1 MIILDEVDRKLQCF
15 IYSSGSLCRNQET
28 QNMQH
33 LFALLVL
40 LHMQVCLLLK
50 DCEWKVVLN
59 DFDNLGGDQAVFFRQ
74 HPVTSVASV
83 FQNLTDSAIDLNDK
97 NSHYLGFPYY
107 LKISLTCITQDATK
121 VIRSA
126 HLTGL
131 RPIVTVTFEAPVNT
145 ERQKPQELQIE
156 MKGAP
161 YRLQG
166 PCASEEVCRMCWYT
180 PMPMTKRSVVM
191 EVLVKSN
198 GLGLEVD
205 DKRFVMN
212 INGYVKETETGLQ
225 SSLGEKFRG
234 ESPDSF
240 QQLLLSSRLS
250 SPLFSSWEMSPS
262 CPAERWKNPSPSVLR
277 VASINV
283 TSLAEMISLDSRS
296 RPIWSTFNQ
305 APVLI
310 LGGFQDYKIILV
322 SDSEFADFTAVEVGI
337 DSCWIGSVNC
347 PLDSFSSSIFDAIA
361 TESVL
366 LLRQNQLVY
375 YFTGNYSVLFLPVP
389 GSGLW
394 TRVLNN
400 ICVSRLNPVHFPHN
414 DSEFV
419 IALGG
424 GVQEGE
430 FFLGTI
436 RDGAVR
442 FPESHAK
449 GRKTVCEHLNI
460 SCAILWAVYVTEE
473 EMIVLL
479 VEGKKKSSKSNYYIM
494 AYDQGRSVALDRYKC
509 KASCCESASFHRS
522 PWSDAEVHVL
532 RIRSL
537 SGLCWGAQW
546 GQNVLS
552 DPASPCAQQGRA
564 SGGINGDFW
573 MLYSIPRFIP
583 KARICDVA
591 GTGRITRIPRW
602 IPRGLSYNPFST
614 IFYIWGNVIL
624 QSYDLVN
631 YIHLSDFPQRSPI
644 SYFILSY
651 VGEFV
656 CVTVSEEI
664 WFSVE
669 GSSVVVRLYPSEPWD
684 MFFSLQ
690 LMRGSKDFSF
700 NETFVSLF
708 FNKEGLQQL
717 VYIPDGHGEGKL
729 IKRNFPLH
737 YILSYRHLIIHQ
749 YHWLY
754 LEDSQ
759 YIKFFHPCSFSVMRL
774 EDLPAPQRFTRM
786 EHYCTEPPEV
796 MDRTGFHNNV
806 SLAVYQGLIFQLLW
820 LHADYSRPYADPV
833 HDPTWRWWK
842 NRKQYGEY
850 FFYVASNGNSSGG
863 VYVDMEGYTKIY
875 DLQPNNQLP
884 SKIYLDKNNV
894 FSFSVFL
901 SIRSKAQSME
911 EMLEENSLDF
921 VWLTVVLAH
930 PRFVVSDL
938 HRHYL
943 MGRGS
948 VLYLVTIRDTG
959 QYPEQELSGTKLLKS
974 SMALKPPVTS
984 WAIVLLQVPAEFTN
998 STCLTSRF
1006 LGVQSLG
1013 FLLSLLYCSGHV
1025 RQTPPCLQLCQV
1037 VNSAT
1042 NCYHY
1047 TASGPKLQGY
1057 AMVPI
1062 FIGCPPGKRLAFDI
1076 TRTLK
1081 YTTKQNKRY
1090 FDCIHK
1096 NPELPC
1102 FFFND
1107 VFYPFFLI
1115 QDMVT
1120 GDSGPFMGS
1129 YMLRIIG
1136 GGPYS
1141 ESRIRLYSPS
1151 EILDYNTANGSTPL
1165 SLIWMRAN
1173 HTKPALTDPE
1183 GFNVFSGTD
1192 CGIKWIC
1199 EQNSPCYDVVPLDLT
1214 APDYF
1219 FLVEVSNRAVD
1230 KSTYCDYDLE
1240 FVIHIHG
1247 LRLSPSRAIAFMK
1260 ISMAVLT
1267 GIVFLYVLHQVL
1279 GPVIGAGFTR
1289 LIQRFEEA
1297 LAVRT
1302 ESNITFSGSSSIQ
1315 SQGNSHHTS
1324 PL

>member
-1 MIILDEVDRKLQCF
+1 MCGETEAQGSNLQGIDPMAPASQASAPKNCTR
-15 IYSSGSLCRNQET
+15 GL
-28 QNMQH
+28 
-33 LFALLVL
+33 
-40 LHMQVCLLLK
+40 
-50 DCEWKVVLN
+50 
-59 DFDNLGGDQAVFFRQ
+59 QAVIACDPPGRRKQRWLSARAGSSAPQ
-74 HPVTSVASV
+74 HGS
-83 FQNLTDSAIDLNDK
+83 F
-97 NSHYLGFPYY
+97 
-107 LKISLTCITQDATK
+107 SLSSLPSLQDATK

-145 ERQKPQELQIE
+145 ENQKPQELQIE

-212 INGYVKETETGLQ
+212 INGYMKESETGLQ
-225 SSLGEKFRG
+225 SSLGEK
-234 ESPDSF
+234 
-240 QQLLLSSRLS
+240 
-250 SPLFSSWEMSPS
+250 
-262 CPAERWKNPSPSVLR
+262 
-277 VASINV
+277 V

-361 TESVL
+361 TESML

-460 SCAILWAVYVTEE
+460 SCTILWAVYITEE

-479 VEGKKKSSKSNYYIM
+479 VEGKKKSSKSDYYIM
-494 AYDQGRSVALDRYKC
+494 AYDQA
-509 KASCCESASFHRS
+509 
-522 PWSDAEVHVL
+522 
-532 RIRSL
+532 
-537 SGLCWGAQW
+537 
-546 GQNVLS
+546 
-552 DPASPCAQQGRA
+552 
-564 SGGINGDFW
+564 NGDFW

-583 KARICDVA
+583 KDTDKGFVMLL
-591 GTGRITRIPRW
+591 GLEEYTDSPL

-690 LMRGSKDFSF
+690 LMRGSKDFSL

-786 EHYCTEPPEV
+786 EHYCTEPPDV

-863 VYVDMEGYTKIY
+863 VYVNMEGYTKIY

-901 SIRSKAQSME
+901 SIRSKAQSMQ

-959 QYPEQELSGTKLLKS
+959 QYPKQELSGTNLLKS
-974 SMALKPPVTS
+974 SMALK
-984 WAIVLLQVPAEFTN
+984 
-998 STCLTSRF
+998 
-1006 LGVQSLG
+1006 
-1013 FLLSLLYCSGHV
+1013 
-1025 RQTPPCLQLCQV
+1025 V

-1183 GFNVFSGTD
+1183 GFNVFSGID

>member
-1 MIILDEVDRKLQCF
+1 MIILDKVDRKLQCF

-50 DCEWKVVLN
+50 DCKWKVVLN

-83 FQNLTDSAIDLNDK
+83 FQNLTDSAIDLTDK

-121 VIRSA
+121 VIRNA

-145 ERQKPQELQIE
+145 EHQKPQELQIE

-205 DKRFVMN
+205 NKRFVMN
-212 INGYVKETETGLQ
+212 INGYMKETETGLQ
-225 SSLGEKFRG
+225 SSLGEK
-234 ESPDSF
+234 
-240 QQLLLSSRLS
+240 
-250 SPLFSSWEMSPS
+250 
-262 CPAERWKNPSPSVLR
+262 
-277 VASINV
+277 V

-310 LGGFQDYKIILV
+310 LGGFQGYKVILV

-361 TESVL
+361 TESML

-414 DSEFV
+414 GSEFV

-449 GRKTVCEHLNI
+449 GRKTVCEHLNSKCLLGPCVPQGPYLTDPQLNTDTI
-460 SCAILWAVYVTEE
+460 LEHWYNGTLIQFWNTGTMERWPQFWNTDTKEHWYNSGTLVQFWNTWLLIWHTVSCVILWAVYITEE
-473 EMIVLL
+473 EVIVLL
-479 VEGKKKSSKSNYYIM
+479 VEGKKKSSKSDYYIM
-494 AYDQGRSVALDRYKC
+494 AYDQA
-509 KASCCESASFHRS
+509 
-522 PWSDAEVHVL
+522 
-532 RIRSL
+532 
-537 SGLCWGAQW
+537 
-546 GQNVLS
+546 
-552 DPASPCAQQGRA
+552 
-564 SGGINGDFW
+564 NGDFW
-573 MLYSIPRFIP
+573 MLYAIPRFIP
-583 KARICDVA
+583 KDTEKGFVMLV
-591 GTGRITRIPRW
+591 GLEEFTDSPL

-631 YIHLSDFPQRSPI
+631 YILLSDFPQRSPI

-664 WFSVE
+664 WFSME

-684 MFFSLQ
+684 MYFSLQ

-737 YILSYRHLIIHQ
+737 YILSYRHLIIHR

-754 LEDSQ
+754 LQDSQ
-759 YIKFFHPCSFSVMRL
+759 YIRFFHPCSFSVMRL

-786 EHYCTEPPEV
+786 EHYCTEPPDV

-842 NRKQYGEY
+842 NRKQYSEY

-863 VYVDMEGYTKIY
+863 VYVNMEGYTKIY

-901 SIRSKAQSME
+901 SIRTQAHSMG
-911 EMLEENSLDF
+911 EMPEENSIDF

-930 PRFVVSDL
+930 PKFVVSDL
-938 HRHYL
+938 QRHYL

-948 VLYLVTIRDTG
+948 VLYSVSTRGRLHRHVT
-959 QYPEQELSGTKLLKS
+959 
-974 SMALKPPVTS
+974 
-984 WAIVLLQVPAEFTN
+984 
-998 STCLTSRF
+998 
-1006 LGVQSLG
+1006 
-1013 FLLSLLYCSGHV
+1013 
-1025 RQTPPCLQLCQV
+1025 QTPPCLQLCQV
-1037 VNSAT
+1037 INSAT

-1129 YMLRIIG
+1129 YTLRIIG
-1136 GGPYS
+1136 GGPYL

-1192 CGIKWIC
+1192 CGIKWVC

-1219 FLVEVSNRAVD
+1219 FLVEVSNRQCKGPWDACPHCPTQNR
-1230 KSTYCDYDLE
+1230 KWQAE
-1240 FVIHIHG
+1240 AGFG
-1247 LRLSPSRAIAFMK
+1247 MPGRLSRGRPRSPE
-1260 ISMAVLT
+1260 MAAWL
-1267 GIVFLYVLHQVL
+1267 
-1279 GPVIGAGFTR
+1279 
-1289 LIQRFEEA
+1289 E
-1297 LAVRT
+1297 
-1302 ESNITFSGSSSIQ
+1302 
-1315 SQGNSHHTS
+1315 
-1324 PL
+1324 

>member
-1 MIILDEVDRKLQCF
+1 LP
-15 IYSSGSLCRNQET
+15 SL
-28 QNMQH
+28 
-33 LFALLVL
+33 
-40 LHMQVCLLLK
+40 
-50 DCEWKVVLN
+50 
-59 DFDNLGGDQAVFFRQ
+59 
-74 HPVTSVASV
+74 
-83 FQNLTDSAIDLNDK
+83 
-97 NSHYLGFPYY
+97 
-107 LKISLTCITQDATK
+107 QDATK

-225 SSLGEKFRG
+225 SSLGEK
-234 ESPDSF
+234 
-240 QQLLLSSRLS
+240 
-250 SPLFSSWEMSPS
+250 
-262 CPAERWKNPSPSVLR
+262 
-277 VASINV
+277 V

-436 RDGAVR
+436 RG
-442 FPESHAK
+442 
-449 GRKTVCEHLNI
+449 
-460 SCAILWAVYVTEE
+460 
-473 EMIVLL
+473 
-479 VEGKKKSSKSNYYIM
+479 M
-494 AYDQGRSVALDRYKC
+494 ACGPA
-509 KASCCESASFHRS
+509 HS
-522 PWSDAEVHVL
+522 PRE
-532 RIRSL
+532 
-537 SGLCWGAQW
+537 LCW
-546 GQNVLS
+546 
-552 DPASPCAQQGRA
+552 
-564 SGGINGDFW
+564 
-573 MLYSIPRFIP
+573 FIP
-583 KARICDVA
+583 AEDL
-591 GTGRITRIPRW
+591 P
-602 IPRGLSYNPFST
+602 L
-614 IFYIWGNVIL
+614 
-624 QSYDLVN
+624 YDLVN

-737 YILSYRHLIIHQ
+737 YIL
-749 YHWLY
+749 
-754 LEDSQ
+754 DSQ

-842 NRKQYGEY
+842 NRKQYGY

-901 SIRSKAQSME
+901 SIRSKAQSSKRGE
-911 EMLEENSLDF
+911 SPILLP
-921 VWLTVVLAH
+921 V
-930 PRFVVSDL
+930 P
-938 HRHYL
+938 
-943 MGRGS
+943 RGS
-948 VLYLVTIRDTG
+948 WIRAFLPQLRSPPDQHPANSPHQVTIRDTG

-974 SMALKPPVTS
+974 SMALKV
-984 WAIVLLQVPAEFTN
+984 AQRLDCHL
-998 STCLTSRF
+998 
-1006 LGVQSLG
+1006 
-1013 FLLSLLYCSGHV
+1013 
-1025 RQTPPCLQLCQV
+1025 
-1037 VNSAT
+1037 
-1042 NCYHY
+1042 
-1047 TASGPKLQGY
+1047 GY

-1151 EILDYNTANGSTPL
+1151 EILDYNTPQILVTC
-1165 SLIWMRAN
+1165 
-1173 HTKPALTDPE
+1173 
-1183 GFNVFSGTD
+1183 SGRRDAVTILKASRQAGHPGPTLMASFPS
-1192 CGIKWIC
+1192 CRWIC

-1260 ISMAVLT
+1260 LSRCQPDESPQQQFRDWPYRFLKGTGVLHSHRRGNSTSPPAFPRQISMAVLT

-1302 ESNITFSGSSSIQ
+1302 DELRLPTPPCQPSCPPGH
-1315 SQGNSHHTS
+1315 G
-1324 PL
+1324 

>member
-1 MIILDEVDRKLQCF
+1 
-15 IYSSGSLCRNQET
+15 
-28 QNMQH
+28 MQH

-145 ERQKPQELQIE
+145 ENQKPQELQIE

-212 INGYVKETETGLQ
+212 INGYMKESETGLQ
-225 SSLGEKFRG
+225 SSLGEK
-234 ESPDSF
+234 
-240 QQLLLSSRLS
+240 
-250 SPLFSSWEMSPS
+250 
-262 CPAERWKNPSPSVLR
+262 
-277 VASINV
+277 
-283 TSLAEMISLDSRS
+283 
-296 RPIWSTFNQ
+296 
-305 APVLI
+305 
-310 LGGFQDYKIILV
+310 
-322 SDSEFADFTAVEVGI
+322 VGI

-361 TESVL
+361 TESML

-460 SCAILWAVYVTEE
+460 SCTILWAVYITEE

-479 VEGKKKSSKSNYYIM
+479 VEGKKKSSKSDYYIM
-494 AYDQGRSVALDRYKC
+494 AYDQA
-509 KASCCESASFHRS
+509 
-522 PWSDAEVHVL
+522 
-532 RIRSL
+532 
-537 SGLCWGAQW
+537 
-546 GQNVLS
+546 
-552 DPASPCAQQGRA
+552 
-564 SGGINGDFW
+564 NGDFW

-583 KARICDVA
+583 KDTDKGFVMLL
-591 GTGRITRIPRW
+591 GLEEYTDSPL

-690 LMRGSKDFSF
+690 LMRGSKDFSL

-786 EHYCTEPPEV
+786 EHYCTEPPDV

-863 VYVDMEGYTKIY
+863 VYVNMEGYTKIY

-901 SIRSKAQSME
+901 SIRSKAQSMQ

-959 QYPEQELSGTKLLKS
+959 QYPKQELSGTNLLKS
-974 SMALKPPVTS
+974 SMALK
-984 WAIVLLQVPAEFTN
+984 
-998 STCLTSRF
+998 
-1006 LGVQSLG
+1006 
-1013 FLLSLLYCSGHV
+1013 
-1025 RQTPPCLQLCQV
+1025 V

-1183 GFNVFSGTD
+1183 GFNVFSGID

>member
-1 MIILDEVDRKLQCF
+1 
-15 IYSSGSLCRNQET
+15 
-28 QNMQH
+28 
-33 LFALLVL
+33 
-40 LHMQVCLLLK
+40 
-50 DCEWKVVLN
+50 
-59 DFDNLGGDQAVFFRQ
+59 
-74 HPVTSVASV
+74 
-83 FQNLTDSAIDLNDK
+83 
-97 NSHYLGFPYY
+97 
-107 LKISLTCITQDATK
+107 
-121 VIRSA
+121 
-126 HLTGL
+126 
-131 RPIVTVTFEAPVNT
+131 
-145 ERQKPQELQIE
+145 
-156 MKGAP
+156 
-161 YRLQG
+161 
-166 PCASEEVCRMCWYT
+166 MCWYT
-180 PMPMTKRSVVM
+180 PMPMTKRSVVT

-205 DKRFVMN
+205 NKRFVMN
-212 INGYVKETETGLQ
+212 INGYMKETETGLQ
-225 SSLGEKFRG
+225 SSLGEK
-234 ESPDSF
+234 
-240 QQLLLSSRLS
+240 
-250 SPLFSSWEMSPS
+250 
-262 CPAERWKNPSPSVLR
+262 
-277 VASINV
+277 
-283 TSLAEMISLDSRS
+283 
-296 RPIWSTFNQ
+296 
-305 APVLI
+305 
-310 LGGFQDYKIILV
+310 
-322 SDSEFADFTAVEVGI
+322 VGI

-375 YFTGNYSVLFLPVP
+375 YFTGNYSVLSLPVP

-400 ICVSRLNPVHFPHN
+400 ICVSRLNPVPFPHN
-414 DSEFV
+414 GSEFV

-460 SCAILWAVYVTEE
+460 SCAILWAVYITEKE
-473 EMIVLL
+473 VIVLL
-479 VEGKKKSSKSNYYIM
+479 VEGKKKSSKSDYYIM
-494 AYDQGRSVALDRYKC
+494 AYDQAD
-509 KASCCESASFHRS
+509 
-522 PWSDAEVHVL
+522 
-532 RIRSL
+532 
-537 SGLCWGAQW
+537 
-546 GQNVLS
+546 
-552 DPASPCAQQGRA
+552 
-564 SGGINGDFW
+564 GDFW
-573 MLYSIPRFIP
+573 TLYSIPRFIP
-583 KARICDVA
+583 KDTEKGFVMLL
-591 GTGRITRIPRW
+591 GLEEYTDYLL

-624 QSYDLVN
+624 QSYDLLN
-631 YIHLSDFPQRSPI
+631 YIQLSDFPQRSPI

-656 CVTVSEEI
+656 CVTVSEERWLHLGSGDVAAPWESPRQRHLPRRLPSPALHIWLHLAFQI

-684 MFFSLQ
+684 TYFSLQ

-717 VYIPDGHGEGKL
+717 VYIPDGHGEGQL
-729 IKRNFPLH
+729 IRRNFPLH
-737 YILSYRHLIIHQ
+737 YILSYRHLIIHR

-754 LEDSQ
+754 LQDSQ
-759 YIKFFHPCSFSVMRL
+759 YIRFFRPCSFSVMRL

-786 EHYCTEPPEV
+786 EHYCTEPPDV

-842 NRKQYGEY
+842 NRKQYAEY

-863 VYVDMEGYTKIY
+863 VYVNMEGYTKTY

-894 FSFSVFL
+894 YSFSVFL
-901 SIRSKAQSME
+901 SIRSKAQSMG
-911 EMLEENSLDF
+911 EMPEENSLDF
-921 VWLTVVLAH
+921 VWLTIVLAH
-930 PRFVVSDL
+930 PKFVVSDL

-943 MGRGS
+943 RGRGS
-948 VLYLVTIRDTG
+948 VLYSVTISDTG
-959 QYPEQELSGTKLLKS
+959 QYPQQELSGMNLLKS
-974 SMALKPPVTS
+974 SMALKV
-984 WAIVLLQVPAEFTN
+984 I
-998 STCLTSRF
+998 
-1006 LGVQSLG
+1006 
-1013 FLLSLLYCSGHV
+1013 
-1025 RQTPPCLQLCQV
+1025 
-1037 VNSAT
+1037 NSAT

-1081 YTTKQNKRY
+1081 YTTKQNKHY
-1090 FDCIHK
+1090 FDCIHE

-1129 YMLRIIG
+1129 YTLRIIG

-1141 ESRIRLYSPS
+1141 ESRIRPYSPS

-1173 HTKPALTDPE
+1173 RTKPALTDPE

-1192 CGIKWIC
+1192 CGIKWVC

-1279 GPVIGAGFTR
+1279 GPVIGAGCTR
-1289 LIQRFEEA
+1289 LIQRFEES

-1302 ESNITFSGSSSIQ
+1302 ESTITFSGSSSIQ
-1315 SQGNSHHTS
+1315 SQGSSHHTS
-1324 PL
+1324 AL

>member
-1 MIILDEVDRKLQCF
+1 
-15 IYSSGSLCRNQET
+15 
-28 QNMQH
+28 MQH

-145 ERQKPQELQIE
+145 ENQKPQELQIE

-212 INGYVKETETGLQ
+212 INGYMKESETGLQ
-225 SSLGEKFRG
+225 SSLGEK
-234 ESPDSF
+234 
-240 QQLLLSSRLS
+240 
-250 SPLFSSWEMSPS
+250 
-262 CPAERWKNPSPSVLR
+262 
-277 VASINV
+277 V

-361 TESVL
+361 TESML

-436 RDGAVR
+436 RV
-442 FPESHAK
+442 
-449 GRKTVCEHLNI
+449 
-460 SCAILWAVYVTEE
+460 SCTILWAVYITEE

-479 VEGKKKSSKSNYYIM
+479 VEGKKKSSKSDYYIM
-494 AYDQGRSVALDRYKC
+494 AYDQA
-509 KASCCESASFHRS
+509 
-522 PWSDAEVHVL
+522 
-532 RIRSL
+532 
-537 SGLCWGAQW
+537 
-546 GQNVLS
+546 
-552 DPASPCAQQGRA
+552 
-564 SGGINGDFW
+564 NGDFW

-583 KARICDVA
+583 KDTDKGFVMLL
-591 GTGRITRIPRW
+591 GLEEYTDSPL

-690 LMRGSKDFSF
+690 LMRGSKDFSL

-786 EHYCTEPPEV
+786 EHYCTEPPDV

-863 VYVDMEGYTKIY
+863 VYVNMEGYTKIY

-901 SIRSKAQSME
+901 SIRSKAQSMQ

-959 QYPEQELSGTKLLKS
+959 QYPKQELSGTNLLKS
-974 SMALKPPVTS
+974 SMALK
-984 WAIVLLQVPAEFTN
+984 
-998 STCLTSRF
+998 
-1006 LGVQSLG
+1006 
-1013 FLLSLLYCSGHV
+1013 
-1025 RQTPPCLQLCQV
+1025 V

-1183 GFNVFSGTD
+1183 GFNVFSGID

>member
-1 MIILDEVDRKLQCF
+1 AAGPPPLRPPAPRCF
-15 IYSSGSLCRNQET
+15 T
-28 QNMQH
+28 NMQH

-107 LKISLTCITQDATK
+107 LKISLTCITQ

-225 SSLGEKFRG
+225 SSLGEKVNCGKGFV
-234 ESPDSF
+234 F
-240 QQLLLSSRLS
+240 
-250 SPLFSSWEMSPS
+250 
-262 CPAERWKNPSPSVLR
+262 
-277 VASINV
+277 
-283 TSLAEMISLDSRS
+283 DSRS

-436 RDGAVR
+436 RDTAVTR
-442 FPESHAK
+442 HSH
-449 GRKTVCEHLNI
+449 VC
-460 SCAILWAVYVTEE
+460 
-473 EMIVLL
+473 LL
-479 VEGKKKSSKSNYYIM
+479 V
-494 AYDQGRSVALDRYKC
+494 V
-509 KASCCESASFHRS
+509 
-522 PWSDAEVHVL
+522 
-532 RIRSL
+532 
-537 SGLCWGAQW
+537 
-546 GQNVLS
+546 
-552 DPASPCAQQGRA
+552 
-564 SGGINGDFW
+564 NGDFW

-583 KARICDVA
+583 KGKRFVMLLGLEEYTDS
-591 GTGRITRIPRW
+591 PL

-656 CVTVSEEI
+656 FVTVSEEI

-863 VYVDMEGYTKIY
+863 VYVNMEGYTKIY

-901 SIRSKAQSME
+901 SIRSKAQSSKRGE
-911 EMLEENSLDF
+911 SWERDNSLDF

-948 VLYLVTIRDTG
+948 VLYLVSTR
-959 QYPEQELSGTKLLKS
+959 
-974 SMALKPPVTS
+974 
-984 WAIVLLQVPAEFTN
+984 AILTAWV
-998 STCLTSRF
+998 CLF
-1006 LGVQSLG
+1006 LAHSP
-1013 FLLSLLYCSGHV
+1013 H
-1025 RQTPPCLQLCQV
+1025 
-1037 VNSAT
+1037 
-1042 NCYHY
+1042 
-1047 TASGPKLQGY
+1047 LQGY

-1151 EILDYNTANGSTPL
+1151 EILDYNTPQILVTC
-1165 SLIWMRAN
+1165 
-1173 HTKPALTDPE
+1173 
-1183 GFNVFSGTD
+1183 SGRRDAVTILKASRQAGHPGPTLMASFPS
-1192 CGIKWIC
+1192 CRWIC

-1247 LRLSPSRAIAFMK
+1247 LRLSPSRAI

-1302 ESNITFSGSSSIQ
+1302 GELRLPTPPCQPSCPPGH
-1315 SQGNSHHTS
+1315 G
-1324 PL
+1324 

>member
-1 MIILDEVDRKLQCF
+1 
-15 IYSSGSLCRNQET
+15 
-28 QNMQH
+28 MQH
-33 LFALLVL
+33 PFALLVL
-40 LHMQVCLLLK
+40 LHIQVCLLLK

-74 HPVTSVASV
+74 RPVTSIASV

-107 LKISLTCITQDATK
+107 LKINLTCITQDAAK
-121 VIRSA
+121 VIRNA

-131 RPIVTVTFEAPVNT
+131 RPIVTITFEAPVNT
-145 ERQKPQELQIE
+145 EHQKPEQLQIE

-161 YRLQG
+161 YRLKG

-191 EVLVKSN
+191 EVLVESN
-198 GLGLEVD
+198 GLGFEVD
-205 DKRFVMN
+205 SKRFFMN
-212 INGYVKETETGLQ
+212 INGYMKETETGLQ
-225 SSLGEKFRG
+225 SSLGEK
-234 ESPDSF
+234 
-240 QQLLLSSRLS
+240 
-250 SPLFSSWEMSPS
+250 
-262 CPAERWKNPSPSVLR
+262 
-277 VASINV
+277 V
-283 TSLAEMISLDSRS
+283 TSLVETMSFYSSS

-310 LGGFQDYKIILV
+310 LGGFQAYKIILV

-337 DSCWIGSVNC
+337 DSCWIGSRNC
-347 PLDSFSSSIFDAIA
+347 APNVFSSSVVDAIA

-366 LLRQNQLVY
+366 FLRQNQLVY
-375 YFTGNYSVLFLPVP
+375 YFTGNYSVLSPRAP
-389 GSGLW
+389 GSSLW

-400 ICVSRLNPVHFPHN
+400 ICVSQLNPVHFPHN
-414 DSEFV
+414 GSEYV

-424 GVQEGE
+424 GLQEGK

-436 RDGAVR
+436 RDGVVQFR
-442 FPESHAK
+442 ESHGR
-449 GRKTVCEHLNI
+449 GRKTVCEHLKI
-460 SCAILWAVYVTEE
+460 SCTILWAVYITEE

-479 VEGKKKSSKSNYYIM
+479 VKGKKKNSESDYYLM
-494 AYDQGRSVALDRYKC
+494 AYDQV
-509 KASCCESASFHRS
+509 
-522 PWSDAEVHVL
+522 
-532 RIRSL
+532 
-537 SGLCWGAQW
+537 GAT
-546 GQNVLS
+546 
-552 DPASPCAQQGRA
+552 
-564 SGGINGDFW
+564 FW

-583 KARICDVA
+583 KDTDKGFVMLL
-591 GTGRITRIPRW
+591 GLEEYTDSPL

-631 YIHLSDFPQRSPI
+631 YIHLSGFPQQSPI
-644 SYFILSY
+644 SYFVLSY

-656 CVTVSEEI
+656 CVTDSEEI

-669 GSSVVVRLYPSEPWD
+669 GSSVVIRLYPSEAWD
-684 MFFSLQ
+684 TYLRLQ

-717 VYIPDGHGEGKL
+717 VYILDEQGEGKL

-737 YILSYRHLIIHQ
+737 YILSYRHLIVHQ
-749 YHWLY
+749 YHLMY
-754 LEDSQ
+754 LQDAE
-759 YIKFFHPCSFSVMRL
+759 YIRFFHPCSFSVMRL

-786 EHYCTEPPEV
+786 EHYSTEPPDV
-796 MDRTGFHNNV
+796 MDKTGFHNNV

-842 NRKQYGEY
+842 NRKQYAEY

-863 VYVDMEGYTKIY
+863 VYVNMESYVKIY

-884 SKIYLDKNNV
+884 SKIYLDKNNIY
-894 FSFSVFL
+894 SFSVFL
-901 SIRSKAQSME
+901 SIRTAAESMG
-911 EMLEENSLDF
+911 EMPEENSLDF

-930 PRFVVSDL
+930 PKFVVSDL

-943 MGRGS
+943 IGRGS
-948 VLYLVTIRDTG
+948 VLYTVTISDTG
-959 QYPEQELSGTKLLKS
+959 RYPKQELSGTNLLKS
-974 SMALKPPVTS
+974 SMALKVIN
-984 WAIVLLQVPAEFTN
+984 A
-998 STCLTSRF
+998 
-1006 LGVQSLG
+1006 
-1013 FLLSLLYCSGHV
+1013 
-1025 RQTPPCLQLCQV
+1025 
-1037 VNSAT
+1037 AT

-1076 TRTLK
+1076 TKTLK

-1096 NPELPC
+1096 NPEMPC

-1107 VFYPFFLI
+1107 VLYPFFLI

-1120 GDSGPFMGS
+1120 GDSGPFLGS
-1129 YMLRIIG
+1129 YTLRIIG

-1141 ESRIRLYSPS
+1141 ESRIRIYNPS
-1151 EILDYNTANGSTPL
+1151 EILDYNTANGSTPQ

-1173 HTKPALTDPE
+1173 RTKPALTDPE
-1183 GFNVFSGTD
+1183 GFNIFSGTD
-1192 CGIKWIC
+1192 CGIKWVC

-1247 LRLSPSRAIAFMK
+1247 LRLSPSRAIIFMK
-1260 ISMAVLT
+1260 MSMAVLT
-1267 GIVFLYVLHQVL
+1267 GIVVLYILHQVL
-1279 GPVIGAGFTR
+1279 GPMIWAGFTR

-1297 LAVRT
+1297 LAIRT
-1302 ESNITFSGSSSIQ
+1302 ESSITFTSYSSH
-1315 SQGNSHHTS
+1315 SQGSSHHT
-1324 PL
+1324 PP

>member
-1 MIILDEVDRKLQCF
+1 
-15 IYSSGSLCRNQET
+15 
-28 QNMQH
+28 MQH

-145 ERQKPQELQIE
+145 ENQKPQELQIE

-212 INGYVKETETGLQ
+212 INGYMKESETGLQ
-225 SSLGEKFRG
+225 SSLGEK
-234 ESPDSF
+234 
-240 QQLLLSSRLS
+240 
-250 SPLFSSWEMSPS
+250 
-262 CPAERWKNPSPSVLR
+262 
-277 VASINV
+277 V

-361 TESVL
+361 TESML

-460 SCAILWAVYVTEE
+460 SCTILWAVYITEE

-479 VEGKKKSSKSNYYIM
+479 VEGKKKSSKSDYYIM
-494 AYDQGRSVALDRYKC
+494 AYDQA
-509 KASCCESASFHRS
+509 
-522 PWSDAEVHVL
+522 
-532 RIRSL
+532 
-537 SGLCWGAQW
+537 
-546 GQNVLS
+546 
-552 DPASPCAQQGRA
+552 
-564 SGGINGDFW
+564 NGDFW

-583 KARICDVA
+583 KDTDKGFVMLL
-591 GTGRITRIPRW
+591 GLEEYTDSPL

-624 QSYDLVN
+624 Q
-631 YIHLSDFPQRSPI
+631 R
-644 SYFILSY
+644 
-651 VGEFV
+651 
-656 CVTVSEEI
+656 
-664 WFSVE
+664 
-669 GSSVVVRLYPSEPWD
+669 
-684 MFFSLQ
+684 
-690 LMRGSKDFSF
+690 
-700 NETFVSLF
+700 
-708 FNKEGLQQL
+708 
-717 VYIPDGHGEGKL
+717 
-729 IKRNFPLH
+729 
-737 YILSYRHLIIHQ
+737 
-749 YHWLY
+749 
-754 LEDSQ
+754 DSQ

-786 EHYCTEPPEV
+786 EHYCTEPPDV

-863 VYVDMEGYTKIY
+863 VYVNMEGYTKIY

-901 SIRSKAQSME
+901 SIRSKAQSMQ

-959 QYPEQELSGTKLLKS
+959 QYPKQELSGTNLLKS
-974 SMALKPPVTS
+974 SMALK
-984 WAIVLLQVPAEFTN
+984 
-998 STCLTSRF
+998 
-1006 LGVQSLG
+1006 
-1013 FLLSLLYCSGHV
+1013 
-1025 RQTPPCLQLCQV
+1025 V

-1183 GFNVFSGTD
+1183 GFNVFSGID

>member
-1 MIILDEVDRKLQCF
+1 MKWIESFKCF

-33 LFALLVL
+33 SFALLVL

-74 HPVTSVASV
+74 RPVTSIASV
-83 FQNLTDSAIDLNDK
+83 LQNLTDSAIDLNDK

-107 LKISLTCITQDATK
+107 LKISLTCITQ
-121 VIRSA
+121 VIRNA

-131 RPIVTVTFEAPVNT
+131 RPIVTITFEAPVNT
-145 ERQKPQELQIE
+145 EHQKPEQLQIE

-180 PMPMTKRSVVM
+180 PMPMKNWSVVM
-191 EVLVKSN
+191 EVLVESN

-205 DKRFVMN
+205 SKRFFMN
-212 INGYVKETETGLQ
+212 INGYMKETETGLQ
-225 SSLGEKFRG
+225 SSLGEKMMSLY
-234 ESPDSF
+234 SP
-240 QQLLLSSRLS
+240 
-250 SPLFSSWEMSPS
+250 
-262 CPAERWKNPSPSVLR
+262 
-277 VASINV
+277 
-283 TSLAEMISLDSRS
+283 S

-310 LGGFQDYKIILV
+310 LGGFEAYKIILV

-337 DSCWIGSVNC
+337 DSCWIGSLNC
-347 PLDSFSSSIFDAIA
+347 PLNIFSSTIVDAIA

-366 LLRQNQLVY
+366 FLRQNQLVY
-375 YFTGNYSVLFLPVP
+375 YFTGNYSVLSLRVP

-400 ICVSRLNPVHFPHN
+400 ICVSQLNPVHFPHN
-414 DSEFV
+414 GSEYV
-419 IALGG
+419 IALGAG
-424 GVQEGE
+424 LQEGE

-436 RDGAVR
+436 RGMTCGPDHSPQEWCWFTPA
-442 FPESHAK
+442 EDL
-449 GRKTVCEHLNI
+449 TL
-460 SCAILWAVYVTEE
+460 
-473 EMIVLL
+473 
-479 VEGKKKSSKSNYYIM
+479 
-494 AYDQGRSVALDRYKC
+494 
-509 KASCCESASFHRS
+509 SFR
-522 PWSDAEVHVL
+522 
-532 RIRSL
+532 
-537 SGLCWGAQW
+537 
-546 GQNVLS
+546 
-552 DPASPCAQQGRA
+552 
-564 SGGINGDFW
+564 

-583 KARICDVA
+583 KGFVMLLGLEEYTDS
-591 GTGRITRIPRW
+591 PL

-631 YIHLSDFPQRSPI
+631 YIHLSDFPQQSPI

-656 CVTVSEEI
+656 CVTDSEEI

-669 GSSVVVRLYPSEPWD
+669 GSSVIIRLYPSEAWD
-684 MFFSLQ
+684 TYFRLQ
-690 LMRGSKDFSF
+690 LMRGSKDFSV

-717 VYIPDGHGEGKL
+717 VYIPDGQGEGKL

-737 YILSYRHLIIHQ
+737 YILSYRHLIVHQ
-749 YHWLY
+749 YHLMY
-754 LEDSQ
+754 LQ
-759 YIKFFHPCSFSVMRL
+759 FFHPCSFSVMRL

-786 EHYCTEPPEV
+786 EHYSTEPPDV
-796 MDRTGFHNNV
+796 MDKTGFHNNV

-842 NRKQYGEY
+842 NRKQYAEY

-863 VYVDMEGYTKIY
+863 VYVNMESYVKIY

-894 FSFSVFL
+894 YSFSVFL
-901 SIRSKAQSME
+901 SVRSA
-911 EMLEENSLDF
+911 NSLDF

-930 PRFVVSDL
+930 PKFVVSHL

-943 MGRGS
+943 IGRGS
-948 VLYLVTIRDTG
+948 VLYTVSTRAV
-959 QYPEQELSGTKLLKS
+959 
-974 SMALKPPVTS
+974 SMY
-984 WAIVLLQVPAEFTN
+984 F
-998 STCLTSRF
+998 LTSCLSRKWVCLF
-1006 LGVQSLG
+1006 LAPS
-1013 FLLSLLYCSGHV
+1013 
-1025 RQTPPCLQLCQV
+1025 PP
-1037 VNSAT
+1037 
-1042 NCYHY
+1042 
-1047 TASGPKLQGY
+1047 LQGY
-1057 AMVPI
+1057 AMVPV

-1081 YTTKQNKRY
+1081 HTTKQNKRY

-1096 NPELPC
+1096 NPDLPC

-1120 GDSGPFMGS
+1120 GDSGPFLALKASRQAGHP
-1129 YMLRIIG
+1129 
-1136 GGPYS
+1136 GPTLMAS
-1141 ESRIRLYSPS
+1141 FPS
-1151 EILDYNTANGSTPL
+1151 CR
-1165 SLIWMRAN
+1165 W
-1173 HTKPALTDPE
+1173 
-1183 GFNVFSGTD
+1183 V
-1192 CGIKWIC
+1192 C

-1247 LRLSPSRAIAFMK
+1247 LRLSPSRAITFMK
-1260 ISMAVLT
+1260 LSMAILT
-1267 GIVFLYVLHQVL
+1267 GTVVLYVLHQVL
-1279 GPVIGAGFTR
+1279 GPKIWAGFTR

-1302 ESNITFSGSSSIQ
+1302 GELLLPQLPS
-1315 SQGNSHHTS
+1315 
-1324 PL
+1324 

>member
-1 MIILDEVDRKLQCF
+1 
-15 IYSSGSLCRNQET
+15 
-28 QNMQH
+28 MQH

-40 LHMQVCLLLK
+40 LHMKVGLLLK

-97 NSHYLGFPYY
+97 NSHYLSFPYY
-107 LKISLTCITQDATK
+107 LKISLTCITQDAAK
-121 VIRSA
+121 VIRNA

-131 RPIVTVTFEAPVNT
+131 RPIVTITFEAPVNT
-145 ERQKPQELQIE
+145 EHQKPEQLQIE

-166 PCASEEVCRMCWYT
+166 IRLLEEVCRMCWYT

-191 EVLVKSN
+191 EVLVESN
-198 GLGLEVD
+198 GLGLEVNN
-205 DKRFVMN
+205 KRFFMN
-212 INGYVKETETGLQ
+212 INGYMKETETGLQ
-225 SSLGEKFRG
+225 SSLGEK
-234 ESPDSF
+234 
-240 QQLLLSSRLS
+240 
-250 SPLFSSWEMSPS
+250 
-262 CPAERWKNPSPSVLR
+262 
-277 VASINV
+277 
-283 TSLAEMISLDSRS
+283 
-296 RPIWSTFNQ
+296 
-305 APVLI
+305 
-310 LGGFQDYKIILV
+310 
-322 SDSEFADFTAVEVGI
+322 VGI
-337 DSCWIGSVNC
+337 DSCWIGSLNC
-347 PLDSFSSSIFDAIA
+347 PLDKFSSSIFDAIA

-366 LLRQNQLVY
+366 FLRQNQLVY
-375 YFTGNYSVLFLPVP
+375 YFTGNYSVLSLRVP

-400 ICVSRLNPVHFPHN
+400 ICVSQLNPVHFPHN
-414 DSEFV
+414 GSEYV

-436 RDGAVR
+436 RDGVVQ
-442 FPESHAK
+442 FPESHAR
-449 GRKTVCEHLNI
+449 GRKTVCEHLKI
-460 SCAILWAVYVTEE
+460 SCTILWAVYITEK

-479 VEGKKKSSKSNYYIM
+479 VEGKKKSNESDYYIM
-494 AYDQGRSVALDRYKC
+494 AYDQGRAVVLDRYKC
-509 KASCCESASFHRS
+509 FSHFSFADTEKEFVMLLGLEEYTDS
-522 PWSDAEVHVL
+522 PL
-532 RIRSL
+532 
-537 SGLCWGAQW
+537 
-546 GQNVLS
+546 
-552 DPASPCAQQGRA
+552 
-564 SGGINGDFW
+564 
-573 MLYSIPRFIP
+573 
-583 KARICDVA
+583 
-591 GTGRITRIPRW
+591 

-631 YIHLSDFPQRSPI
+631 YIHLSDFPQQSPI
-644 SYFILSY
+644 RYFILSY
-651 VGEFV
+651 AGEFV
-656 CVTVSEEI
+656 CVTDSEE
-664 WFSVE
+664 
-669 GSSVVVRLYPSEPWD
+669 
-684 MFFSLQ
+684 
-690 LMRGSKDFSF
+690 
-700 NETFVSLF
+700 
-708 FNKEGLQQL
+708 L
-717 VYIPDGHGEGKL
+717 VYIPDGQREGKL

-737 YILSYRHLIIHQ
+737 YILSYRHLIVHQ
-749 YHWLY
+749 YHWLHFQ
-754 LEDSQ
+754 DAQ
-759 YIKFFHPCSFSVMRL
+759 YIRFFHPCSFSVMRL

-786 EHYCTEPPEV
+786 EHYCTEPPAV

-842 NRKQYGEY
+842 NRKQYAEY

-863 VYVDMEGYTKIY
+863 VYVNMESYMKIY

-894 FSFSVFL
+894 YSFSVFL
-901 SIRSKAQSME
+901 TIRSTE
-911 EMLEENSLDF
+911 ESKNSLDF
-921 VWLTVVLAH
+921 VWLTIVLAH
-930 PRFVVSDL
+930 PKFVDSHL

-943 MGRGS
+943 IGRGS
-948 VLYLVTIRDTG
+948 VLYTVTISDTG
-959 QYPEQELSGTKLLKS
+959 QYPKQELSGTNLLKS
-974 SMALKPPVTS
+974 SMTLKVIN
-984 WAIVLLQVPAEFTN
+984 A
-998 STCLTSRF
+998 
-1006 LGVQSLG
+1006 
-1013 FLLSLLYCSGHV
+1013 
-1025 RQTPPCLQLCQV
+1025 
-1037 VNSAT
+1037 AT

-1141 ESRIRLYSPS
+1141 ESRIRVYSPS

-1173 HTKPALTDPE
+1173 RTKSPLTDPE
-1183 GFNVFSGTD
+1183 GFNIFSGTD
-1192 CGIKWIC
+1192 CGIKWVC
-1199 EQNSPCYDVVPLDLT
+1199 EQNSPCYDVVPIDLT

-1230 KSTYCDYDLE
+1230 KSTYCDYALE

-1267 GIVFLYVLHQVL
+1267 SIVFLYVLHQVL
-1279 GPVIGAGFTR
+1279 GPMMWAGFTR

-1302 ESNITFSGSSSIQ
+1302 ESNITFSSQSLGS
-1315 SQGNSHHTS
+1315 SHHTP

>member
-1 MIILDEVDRKLQCF
+1 
-15 IYSSGSLCRNQET
+15 
-28 QNMQH
+28 MQH

-145 ERQKPQELQIE
+145 ENQKPQELQIE

-212 INGYVKETETGLQ
+212 INGYMKESETGLQ
-225 SSLGEKFRG
+225 SSLGEK
-234 ESPDSF
+234 
-240 QQLLLSSRLS
+240 
-250 SPLFSSWEMSPS
+250 
-262 CPAERWKNPSPSVLR
+262 
-277 VASINV
+277 V

-361 TESVL
+361 TESML

-460 SCAILWAVYVTEE
+460 SCTILWAVYITEE

-479 VEGKKKSSKSNYYIM
+479 VEGKKKSSKSDYYIM
-494 AYDQGRSVALDRYKC
+494 AYDQA
-509 KASCCESASFHRS
+509 
-522 PWSDAEVHVL
+522 
-532 RIRSL
+532 
-537 SGLCWGAQW
+537 
-546 GQNVLS
+546 
-552 DPASPCAQQGRA
+552 
-564 SGGINGDFW
+564 NGDFW

-583 KARICDVA
+583 KDTDKGFVMLL
-591 GTGRITRIPRW
+591 GLEEYTDSPL

-690 LMRGSKDFSF
+690 LMRGSKDFSL

-786 EHYCTEPPEV
+786 EHYCTEPPDV

-863 VYVDMEGYTKIY
+863 VYVNMEGYTKIY

-901 SIRSKAQSME
+901 SIRSKAQSMQ

-959 QYPEQELSGTKLLKS
+959 QYPKQELSGTNLLKS
-974 SMALKPPVTS
+974 SMALK
-984 WAIVLLQVPAEFTN
+984 
-998 STCLTSRF
+998 
-1006 LGVQSLG
+1006 
-1013 FLLSLLYCSGHV
+1013 
-1025 RQTPPCLQLCQV
+1025 V

-1183 GFNVFSGTD
+1183 GFNVFSGID

>member
-1 MIILDEVDRKLQCF
+1 
-15 IYSSGSLCRNQET
+15 
-28 QNMQH
+28 
-33 LFALLVL
+33 
-40 LHMQVCLLLK
+40 
-50 DCEWKVVLN
+50 
-59 DFDNLGGDQAVFFRQ
+59 
-74 HPVTSVASV
+74 
-83 FQNLTDSAIDLNDK
+83 
-97 NSHYLGFPYY
+97 
-107 LKISLTCITQDATK
+107 
-121 VIRSA
+121 
-126 HLTGL
+126 
-131 RPIVTVTFEAPVNT
+131 
-145 ERQKPQELQIE
+145 
-156 MKGAP
+156 
-161 YRLQG
+161 
-166 PCASEEVCRMCWYT
+166 
-180 PMPMTKRSVVM
+180 MPMTKRSVVM

-198 GLGLEVD
+198 GLGL
-205 DKRFVMN
+205 
-212 INGYVKETETGLQ
+212 
-225 SSLGEKFRG
+225 
-234 ESPDSF
+234 
-240 QQLLLSSRLS
+240 
-250 SPLFSSWEMSPS
+250 
-262 CPAERWKNPSPSVLR
+262 
-277 VASINV
+277 
-283 TSLAEMISLDSRS
+283 EMISLDSRS

-310 LGGFQDYKIILV
+310 LGGFQGYKVILV

-361 TESVL
+361 TESML

-414 DSEFV
+414 GSEFV

-436 RDGAVR
+436 RGMTFCCLSLSLSPLSV
-442 FPESHAK
+442 
-449 GRKTVCEHLNI
+449 
-460 SCAILWAVYVTEE
+460 SCVILWAVYITEE
-473 EMIVLL
+473 EVIVLL
-479 VEGKKKSSKSNYYIM
+479 VEGKKKSSKSDYYIM
-494 AYDQGRSVALDRYKC
+494 KGFVMLVGLEEFTD
-509 KASCCESASFHRS
+509 S
-522 PWSDAEVHVL
+522 PL
-532 RIRSL
+532 
-537 SGLCWGAQW
+537 
-546 GQNVLS
+546 
-552 DPASPCAQQGRA
+552 
-564 SGGINGDFW
+564 
-573 MLYSIPRFIP
+573 
-583 KARICDVA
+583 
-591 GTGRITRIPRW
+591 

-631 YIHLSDFPQRSPI
+631 YILLSDFPQRSPI

-664 WFSVE
+664 WFSME

-684 MFFSLQ
+684 MYFSLQ

-708 FNKEGLQQL
+708 FNKEGLQQVSL
-717 VYIPDGHGEGKL
+717 GSRKGKL

-737 YILSYRHLIIHQ
+737 YILSYRHLIIHR

-754 LEDSQ
+754 LQ
-759 YIKFFHPCSFSVMRL
+759 FFHPCSFSVMRL

-786 EHYCTEPPEV
+786 EHYCTEPPDV

-842 NRKQYGEY
+842 NRKQYSEY

-863 VYVDMEGYTKIY
+863 VYVNMEGYTKIY

-901 SIRSKAQSME
+901 SIRTQAHSK
-911 EMLEENSLDF
+911 NSIDF

-930 PRFVVSDL
+930 PKFVVSDL
-938 HRHYL
+938 QRHYL

-948 VLYLVTIRDTG
+948 VLYSCKG
-959 QYPEQELSGTKLLKS
+959 SGFS
-974 SMALKPPVTS
+974 ERV
-984 WAIVLLQVPAEFTN
+984 
-998 STCLTSRF
+998 CLF
-1006 LGVQSLG
+1006 LAPSP
-1013 FLLSLLYCSGHV
+1013 H
-1025 RQTPPCLQLCQV
+1025 
-1037 VNSAT
+1037 
-1042 NCYHY
+1042 
-1047 TASGPKLQGY
+1047 LQGY

-1120 GDSGPFMGS
+1120 GDSGPFMGRAHPNRKS
-1129 YMLRIIG
+1129 PAKPQILVTCLGRRG
-1136 GGPYS
+1136 AVTVLKASWQAGHPGPTLMAS
-1141 ESRIRLYSPS
+1141 FPS
-1151 EILDYNTANGSTPL
+1151 CR
-1165 SLIWMRAN
+1165 W
-1173 HTKPALTDPE
+1173 
-1183 GFNVFSGTD
+1183 V
-1192 CGIKWIC
+1192 C

-1219 FLVEVSNRAVD
+1219 FLVEVSNSPARAM
-1230 KSTYCDYDLE
+1230 
-1240 FVIHIHG
+1240 
-1247 LRLSPSRAIAFMK
+1247 AFMK

-1279 GPVIGAGFTR
+1279 GPVIWAGFTR

-1297 LAVRT
+1297 LDVRT
-1302 ESNITFSGSSSIQ
+1302 GELRLPIRRCQPSCPPAMVRLLSGEILTIP
-1315 SQGNSHHTS
+1315 GC
-1324 PL
+1324 

>member
-1 MIILDEVDRKLQCF
+1 
-15 IYSSGSLCRNQET
+15 
-28 QNMQH
+28 MQH
-33 LFALLVL
+33 SFALLVL

-74 HPVTSVASV
+74 RPVTSIASV
-83 FQNLTDSAIDLNDK
+83 LQNLTDSAIDLNDK

-107 LKISLTCITQDATK
+107 LKISLTCITQDAAK
-121 VIRSA
+121 VIRNA

-131 RPIVTVTFEAPVNT
+131 RPIVTITFEAPVNT
-145 ERQKPQELQIE
+145 EHQKPEQLQIE

-180 PMPMTKRSVVM
+180 PMPMKNWSVVM
-191 EVLVKSN
+191 EVLVESN

-205 DKRFVMN
+205 SKRFFMN
-212 INGYVKETETGLQ
+212 INGYMKETETGLQ
-225 SSLGEKFRG
+225 SSLGEK
-234 ESPDSF
+234 
-240 QQLLLSSRLS
+240 
-250 SPLFSSWEMSPS
+250 
-262 CPAERWKNPSPSVLR
+262 
-277 VASINV
+277 V
-283 TSLAEMISLDSRS
+283 TSLVEMMSLYSPS

-310 LGGFQDYKIILV
+310 LGGFEAYKIILV

-337 DSCWIGSVNC
+337 DSCWIGSLNC
-347 PLDSFSSSIFDAIA
+347 PLNIFSSTIVDAIA

-366 LLRQNQLVY
+366 FLRQNQLVY
-375 YFTGNYSVLFLPVP
+375 YFTGNYSVLSLRVP

-400 ICVSRLNPVHFPHN
+400 ICVSQLNPVHFPHN
-414 DSEFV
+414 GSEYV
-419 IALGG
+419 IALGAG
-424 GVQEGE
+424 LQEGE

-436 RDGAVR
+436 RGMTCGPDHSPQEWCWFTPAEDLTLYGVVQ
-442 FPESHAK
+442 FPESHAR
-449 GRKTVCEHLNI
+449 GRKTVCEHLKKMFRKSRLERFCCLSLSLSPLSV
-460 SCAILWAVYVTEE
+460 SCTILWAVYITEE

-479 VEGKKKSSKSNYYIM
+479 VKGKKKNSESDYYLM
-494 AYDQGRSVALDRYKC
+494 AYDQGRAVVLDRYK
-509 KASCCESASFHRS
+509 
-522 PWSDAEVHVL
+522 L
-532 RIRSL
+532 
-537 SGLCWGAQW
+537 GA
-546 GQNVLS
+546 
-552 DPASPCAQQGRA
+552 AFR
-564 SGGINGDFW
+564 

-583 KARICDVA
+583 KDTDKGFVMLL
-591 GTGRITRIPRW
+591 GLEEYTDSPL

-631 YIHLSDFPQRSPI
+631 YIHLSDFPQQSPI

-656 CVTVSEEI
+656 CVTDSEEI

-669 GSSVVVRLYPSEPWD
+669 GSSVIIRLYPSEAWD
-684 MFFSLQ
+684 TYFRLQ
-690 LMRGSKDFSF
+690 LMRGSKDFSV

-708 FNKEGLQQL
+708 FNKEGLQQVSPVSRSHRCRGGWRRGWLMVSRSLNLALVYSAGKPLTAADWPLDSLAVSAQFPGPSGHRRIGPLISRHHRDRVSPRLHLKHVGGECGAPALGIETGLHASTFRALFFCSCLSFQL
-717 VYIPDGHGEGKL
+717 VYIPDGQGEGKL

-737 YILSYRHLIIHQ
+737 YILSYRHLIVHQ
-749 YHWLY
+749 YHLMY
-754 LEDSQ
+754 LQDAQ
-759 YIKFFHPCSFSVMRL
+759 YIRFFHPCSFSVMRL

-786 EHYCTEPPEV
+786 EHYSTEPPDV
-796 MDRTGFHNNV
+796 MDKTGFHNNV

-842 NRKQYGEY
+842 NRKQYAEY

-863 VYVDMEGYTKIY
+863 VYVNMESYVKIY

-894 FSFSVFL
+894 YSFSVFL
-901 SIRSKAQSME
+901 SVRSAAESMG
-911 EMLEENSLDF
+911 EMPEENSLDF

-930 PRFVVSDL
+930 PKFVVSHL

-943 MGRGS
+943 IGRGS
-948 VLYLVTIRDTG
+948 VLYTVTVSDTG
-959 QYPEQELSGTKLLKS
+959 RYPKQELSGTNLLKS
-974 SMALKPPVTS
+974 SMALKVIN
-984 WAIVLLQVPAEFTN
+984 A
-998 STCLTSRF
+998 
-1006 LGVQSLG
+1006 
-1013 FLLSLLYCSGHV
+1013 
-1025 RQTPPCLQLCQV
+1025 
-1037 VNSAT
+1037 AT

-1057 AMVPI
+1057 AMVPV

-1081 YTTKQNKRY
+1081 HTTKQNKRY

-1096 NPELPC
+1096 NPDLPC

-1120 GDSGPFMGS
+1120 GDSGPFLGS

-1141 ESRIRLYSPS
+1141 ESRIRVYSPS

-1173 HTKPALTDPE
+1173 RTKPALTDPE
-1183 GFNVFSGTD
+1183 GFNIFSGTD
-1192 CGIKWIC
+1192 CGIKWVC

-1247 LRLSPSRAIAFMK
+1247 LRLSPSRAITFMK
-1260 ISMAVLT
+1260 LSMAILT
-1267 GIVFLYVLHQVL
+1267 GTVVLYVLHQVL
-1279 GPVIGAGFTR
+1279 GPKIWAGFTR

-1302 ESNITFSGSSSIQ
+1302 ESSITFTSYSSQ
-1315 SQGNSHHTS
+1315 SQGSSHPTP

>member
-1 MIILDEVDRKLQCF
+1 
-15 IYSSGSLCRNQET
+15 
-28 QNMQH
+28 MQH
-33 LFALLVL
+33 PFALLVL

-74 HPVTSVASV
+74 RPVTSIASV
-83 FQNLTDSAIDLNDK
+83 LQNLTDSAIDLNDK

-107 LKISLTCITQDATK
+107 LKISLTCITQDAAK
-121 VIRSA
+121 VIRNA

-131 RPIVTVTFEAPVNT
+131 RPIVTITFEAPVNT
-145 ERQKPQELQIE
+145 EHQKPEQLQIE

-180 PMPMTKRSVVM
+180 PMPMKKRSVVM
-191 EVLVKSN
+191 EVLVESN
-198 GLGLEVD
+198 GLGFEVD
-205 DKRFVMN
+205 SKRFFMN
-212 INGYVKETETGLQ
+212 INGYMKETETGLQ
-225 SSLGEKFRG
+225 SSLGEK
-234 ESPDSF
+234 
-240 QQLLLSSRLS
+240 
-250 SPLFSSWEMSPS
+250 
-262 CPAERWKNPSPSVLR
+262 
-277 VASINV
+277 V
-283 TSLAEMISLDSRS
+283 TSLVEMMSLYSPS

-310 LGGFQDYKIILV
+310 LGGFKAYKIILV

-337 DSCWIGSVNC
+337 DSCWIGSLNC
-347 PLDSFSSSIFDAIA
+347 PLNVFSSSIVDAIA

-366 LLRQNQLVY
+366 ILRQNQLVY
-375 YFTGNYSVLFLPVP
+375 YFTGNYSVLSLRVP
-389 GSGLW
+389 GSSLW

-414 DSEFV
+414 GSEYV
-419 IALGG
+419 IALGA

-436 RDGAVR
+436 RDGVVQ
-442 FPESHAK
+442 FPESHAR
-449 GRKTVCEHLNI
+449 GRKTVCEHLKI
-460 SCAILWAVYVTEE
+460 SCTILWAVYITEE
-473 EMIVLL
+473 EVIVLL
-479 VEGKKKSSKSNYYIM
+479 VEGKKKNSESDYYLM
-494 AYDQGRSVALDRYKC
+494 AYDQV
-509 KASCCESASFHRS
+509 
-522 PWSDAEVHVL
+522 DA
-532 RIRSL
+532 
-537 SGLCWGAQW
+537 A
-546 GQNVLS
+546 
-552 DPASPCAQQGRA
+552 
-564 SGGINGDFW
+564 FW

-583 KARICDVA
+583 KDTDKGFVMLL
-591 GTGRITRIPRW
+591 GLEEYTDSPL

-631 YIHLSDFPQRSPI
+631 YIHLSGFPQQSPI

-656 CVTVSEEI
+656 CVTDSEEI

-669 GSSVVVRLYPSEPWD
+669 GSSVVIRLYPSEAWD
-684 MFFSLQ
+684 TYFRLQ

-717 VYIPDGHGEGKL
+717 VYIPDGQGEGKL

-737 YILSYRHLIIHQ
+737 YILSYRHLIVHQ
-749 YHWLY
+749 YHLMY
-754 LEDSQ
+754 LQDAQ
-759 YIKFFHPCSFSVMRL
+759 YIRFFHPCSFSVMRL

-786 EHYCTEPPEV
+786 EHYSTEPPDV
-796 MDRTGFHNNV
+796 MDKTGFHNNV

-842 NRKQYGEY
+842 NRKQYAEY

-863 VYVDMEGYTKIY
+863 VYVNMESYVKIY

-894 FSFSVFL
+894 YSFSVFL
-901 SIRSKAQSME
+901 SVRSTTESMG
-911 EMLEENSLDF
+911 EMPEENSLDF

-930 PRFVVSDL
+930 PKFVVSHL

-943 MGRGS
+943 IGRGS
-948 VLYLVTIRDTG
+948 VLYTVTISDTG
-959 QYPEQELSGTKLLKS
+959 RYPKQELSGTNLLKS
-974 SMALKPPVTS
+974 SMALKVIN
-984 WAIVLLQVPAEFTN
+984 A
-998 STCLTSRF
+998 
-1006 LGVQSLG
+1006 
-1013 FLLSLLYCSGHV
+1013 
-1025 RQTPPCLQLCQV
+1025 
-1037 VNSAT
+1037 AT

-1096 NPELPC
+1096 NPDLPC

-1120 GDSGPFMGS
+1120 GDSGPFLGS
-1129 YMLRIIG
+1129 YMLRIVG

-1141 ESRIRLYSPS
+1141 ESRIRVYSPS

-1173 HTKPALTDPE
+1173 RTKPALTDPE
-1183 GFNVFSGTD
+1183 GFNIFSGTD
-1192 CGIKWIC
+1192 CGIKWVC

-1230 KSTYCDYDLE
+1230 KSTYCDYDLD

-1247 LRLSPSRAIAFMK
+1247 LRLSPSRAITFMK

-1267 GIVFLYVLHQVL
+1267 GIVVLYVLHQVL
-1279 GPVIGAGFTR
+1279 GPVIWAGFTR

-1297 LAVRT
+1297 LAIRT
-1302 ESNITFSGSSSIQ
+1302 ESSITFTSYSSQ
-1315 SQGNSHHTS
+1315 SQGNSHHTP